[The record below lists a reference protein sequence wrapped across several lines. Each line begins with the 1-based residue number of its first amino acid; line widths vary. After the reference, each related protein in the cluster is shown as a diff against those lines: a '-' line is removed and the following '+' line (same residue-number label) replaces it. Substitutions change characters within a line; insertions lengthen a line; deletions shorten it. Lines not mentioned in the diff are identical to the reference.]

1 MRNRDLNKFERQLT
15 ALKAALE
22 LTQDEYDEAGK
33 TVELDQTRVGRVS
46 RMDAMQTQQMALEQ
60 SRRRLQQIQKVEGAL
75 RRVEAGEYGSCFI
88 CGEPINLHRLEADPT
103 STRCI
108 GCVGED

>member
-75 RRVEAGEYGSCFI
+75 RRIEVGEYGCCFV

-103 STRCI
+103 STRCVE
-108 GCVGED
+108 CVEQG